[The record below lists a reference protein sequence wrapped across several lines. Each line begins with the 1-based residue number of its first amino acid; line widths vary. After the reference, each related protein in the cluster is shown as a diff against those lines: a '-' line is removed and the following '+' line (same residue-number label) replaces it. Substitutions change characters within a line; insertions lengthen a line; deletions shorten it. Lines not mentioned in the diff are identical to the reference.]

1 MAEYIVQDALSDFN
15 DDLISEF
22 IELCRGNDYNKLSL
36 LKIGD
41 TIDNIY
47 DKHIEKHS
55 TADVVE
61 VRHGWWAKKNV
72 GFLKTRFCCSICG
85 GWEHEYTYEHSGM
98 NYCPN
103 CGAKMDGKGVGE

>member
-1 MAEYIVQDALSDFN
+1 MAEYIVQDALSDFK
-15 DDLISEF
+15 DDLVSEF

-41 TIDNIY
+41 TIDDIY

-61 VRHGWWAKKNV
+61 IVRCKDCKYWGGVTFGYICRRFSGTTLRNE
-72 GFLKTRFCCSICG
+72 TRETDYCSF
-85 GWEHEYTYEHSGM
+85 
-98 NYCPN
+98 
-103 CGAKMDGKGVGE
+103 GAKMDGKCEGE